1 MTPHQSTKLYEAAG
15 QGNCVL
21 RLIKKG
27 KLNAQLQ
34 ALVSHLTTTRAV
46 GRSPF
51 G

>member
-1 MTPHQSTKLYEAAG
+1 MTPHQRRKLYVAAG
-15 QGNCVL
+15 QGNSVL

-27 KLNAQLQ
+27 KLNAQHQ
-34 ALVSHLTTTRAV
+34 ALISRLTTTNAV